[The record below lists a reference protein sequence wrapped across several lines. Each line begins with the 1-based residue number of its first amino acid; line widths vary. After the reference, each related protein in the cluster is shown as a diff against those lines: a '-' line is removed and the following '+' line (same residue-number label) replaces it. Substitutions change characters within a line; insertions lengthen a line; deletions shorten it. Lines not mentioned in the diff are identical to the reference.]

1 MVVHLEEATR
11 ERERAVWTPV
21 VADIDA
27 AARELPPGEQEVV
40 RAWLVRLADLLARH
54 P

>member
-1 MVVHLEEATR
+1 MVVHLDEATR
-11 ERERAVWTPV
+11 ERERAVWIPV

-27 AARELPPGEQEVV
+27 AARELPPDEQEVV